1 MTELEPEPGLL
12 APNPV
17 LFLLHITTIKKKIP
31 PTIKGLVPEVA
42 TSTKSELTG
51 LGFLMPAERT

>member
-17 LFLLHITTIKKKIP
+17 LFLLHITTIKKKKIP
-31 PTIKGLVPEVA
+31 PAIQGPEVLKLLPQL
-42 TSTKSELTG
+42 KSR
-51 LGFLMPAERT
+51 AN